1 MSLKDDP
8 GDDVALWV
16 ELVGNEKR
24 RDEDDGK
31 DEVPFVVEF
40 MKTEMSALVLVC
52 EIGIPM
58 AFTLCVGE
66 IR

>member
-1 MSLKDDP
+1 
-8 GDDVALWV
+8 
-16 ELVGNEKR
+16 LVGNKKR
-24 RDEDDGK
+24 RDEDDDKG
-31 DEVPFVVEF
+31 EVPFVVAFVE
-40 MKTEMSALVLVC
+40 TEVLVLVLVC